1 MKTEKVQQIQK
12 DLRAS
17 AIFCPAR
24 SRIRSAPS
32 TIPRC
37 AQPPKNGTYGH
48 FRVTK
53 TILLFATL
61 SLYIVF
67 YFLAFLFKVH
77 LVSHGVGDDIL
88 EAIGAPHRQH
98 QIFGF
103 VM

>member
-12 DLRAS
+12 DMRAS

-37 AQPPKNGTYGH
+37 AQPLKNGTYGH

-53 TILLFATL
+53 TIFSLFHIVTL
-61 SLYIVF
+61 YC
-67 YFLAFLFKVH
+67 FLVQFLFKVH

>member
-17 AIFCPAR
+17 AMFCPAR

-53 TILLFATL
+53 TIFSLCHIVTL
-61 SLYIVF
+61 YC
-67 YFLAFLFKVH
+67 FLVQFLFKVH

-88 EAIGAPHRQH
+88 EAAGAPHRQH

>member
-12 DLRAS
+12 DPRAS

-24 SRIRSAPS
+24 SRILSAPS

-53 TILLFATL
+53 TIFSICHIVTL
-61 SLYIVF
+61 YCFFGSVF
-67 YFLAFLFKVH
+67 VQ
-77 LVSHGVGDDIL
+77 S
-88 EAIGAPHRQH
+88 PPRQPWRRR
-98 QIFGF
+98 
-103 VM
+103 

>member
-12 DLRAS
+12 DMRAS

-53 TILLFATL
+53 TIFSICHIVAL
-61 SLYIVF
+61 SC
-67 YFLAFLFKVH
+67 FLVQFLFKVH

>member
-24 SRIRSAPS
+24 SRILSAPS

-53 TILLFATL
+53 TILVFATL

-67 YFLAFLFKVH
+67 LVQYLFKVH

>member
-12 DLRAS
+12 DMRAS

-53 TILLFATL
+53 TIFSLCHIVTL
-61 SLYIVF
+61 YC
-67 YFLAFLFKVH
+67 FLFKVH

-88 EAIGAPHRQH
+88 EAAGAPHRQH
-98 QIFGF
+98 QVFGF